1 MHTWIQN
8 RWSRSLALLLFCWD
22 KSPRFCINIP
32 WSKLCKR
39 TMRIF
44 PISNKSILIL
54 TIMLWSYLAGQMV
67 FRPSLARSSLKLLA
81 SEARQG
87 GRIFIRDFFQGFSEI
102 LLNDFWNFSEAFFP
116 HNRKSIHSCL
126 SDINYTLFLS
136 RLVHEAFQF
145 LTMKRK
151 KKKDIPAK
159 FWTITSCSVQ

>member
-67 FRPSLARSSLKLLA
+67 FRPSLARSLLKLLA
-81 SEARQG
+81 SGGRQG

-102 LLNDFWNFSEAFFP
+102 LFLKLFWRIFSSITHSSVPGWYTRRSSFWQWRGRR
-116 HNRKSIHSCL
+116 RKI
-126 SDINYTLFLS
+126 FLQS
-136 RLVHEAFQF
+136 FEQ
-145 LTMKRK
+145 
-151 KKKDIPAK
+151 
-159 FWTITSCSVQ
+159 